1 MGDSLSGTNIA
12 LFSVSQVLLRM
23 HGSFFPGFRN
33 PRLVKPIKTLINR
46 SPKGLVID
54 VKEFSMNLLPSKTRI
69 ALAVLAMAASAG
81 AAAAPIGM
89 QVTGIAG
96 GDNNIL
102 WTNVGGVLIPSKNPD
117 VAKAQ
122 GALDDPAPGSNVEL
136 GKFGSGGAMAGTVN
150 GKPIELSGLE
160 IGDWNTTGLDRRYI
174 QAAAVANLGQSLTAG
189 ELADALKAF
198 YLPSLPGGFA
208 PWQLVSDPNISYVYI
223 DGHTVNIGLAGFLD
237 AGPILEELFKPIKLP
252 PKQGY
257 YQASEVV
264 EVTLGG
270 SIHDYLFGFSATNS
284 GVYALGS
291 DFKVVNGVRI
301 PVPFELRSYSG
312 NYNVQIPEPESL
324 ALLGIG
330 LVGLFLGR
338 RRRV

>member
-1 MGDSLSGTNIA
+1 
-12 LFSVSQVLLRM
+12 
-23 HGSFFPGFRN
+23 
-33 PRLVKPIKTLINR
+33 
-46 SPKGLVID
+46 
-54 VKEFSMNLLPSKTRI
+54 MNLLSSKTRI
-69 ALAVLAMAASAG
+69 ALAVLAMTASAG
-81 AAAAPIGM
+81 ASANFVGVNM
-89 QVTGIAG
+89 VVTGIAG
-96 GDNNIL
+96 GNNNIL
-102 WTNVGGVLIPSKNPD
+102 WSNVGGVLYPSQNPNK
-117 VAKAQ
+117 AQAQ

-174 QAAAVANLGQSLTAG
+174 QAAAVAKLGRSLTAG

-252 PKQGY
+252 PKEGY

-270 SIHDYLFGFSATNS
+270 SVHDYLFGFSATNS
-284 GVYALGS
+284 GVYAVGS
-291 DFKVVNGVRI
+291 DFMEVNGVRI